1 MTESDKHTGKENPQK
16 KQSRQ
21 WLVDSL
27 LDIMKTKPYK
37 DITVSEL
44 SAHADLAR
52 RTFYRHFSTME
63 EVLDSTL
70 QQLCDEFAAYFV
82 ENQPKRGDLHNM
94 IYIYFTFWEQHKE
107 FLLILQKNDMMH
119 LLLKKVLPQARNEI
133 RSALLNGNVMEE
145 NTQYLE
151 YASYFTEGGAWNLMV
166 KWLGDGAVLTPEE
179 MADIVDIIIRTMH

>member
-1 MTESDKHTGKENPQK
+1 
-16 KQSRQ
+16 
-21 WLVDSL
+21 
-27 LDIMKTKPYK
+27 
-37 DITVSEL
+37 
-44 SAHADLAR
+44 
-52 RTFYRHFSTME
+52 
-63 EVLDSTL
+63 
-70 QQLCDEFAAYFV
+70 
-82 ENQPKRGDLHNM
+82 
-94 IYIYFTFWEQHKE
+94 
-107 FLLILQKNDMMH
+107 MMY